1 MKKNLKKVISAV
13 LALTLALSSFVA
25 INVSAATFADVADT
39 ASYAEAVNAL
49 AALGAIAGYE
59 DGTFLPN
66 NNITRAEVA
75 TMVVA
80 ALNLSADA
88 QNSGSTTQFADVNA
102 NAAWAAGYVN
112 VGVAQGFISGMS
124 ATEFA
129 PSENVTYAQMLTML
143 TRILG
148 YGDFAEARGGYPN
161 GYLTAASTAGI
172 LSGVSAGVNDAMT
185 RAQVAQLIWN
195 TVQAP
200 MLDITTFSTS
210 ATGTEMAKM
219 DGKNDRDFRTV
230 LSDKFDAYVLNVTID
245 KTSRS
250 DDTLEAGK
258 VEMSLTGANDWD
270 PDTEQLVKS
279 NTTAENRKTSVA
291 AGKTDAE
298 NYLFSSAKV
307 VAEYNDDNEWTLI
320 YFATTKV
327 TQKVVDGTLVADNTG
342 SADNDG
348 VTSSYI
354 RIKKSSSSSSTT
366 NYRLAEGARYYVNGV
381 DMGEIKGSE
390 DEVQQFLYNSVGDTT
405 LVESTDRSGYY
416 DKVMM
421 DYYVVARV
429 SQVTTKSGST
439 KITLSGVRFDGD
451 FVENPGTS
459 FEVMDDDVEMGDK
472 VVSVVKAGA
481 AAELSSLVR
490 DDIVAIKYNV
500 SDKIDASKFI
510 DILATTDTVTGKYT
524 SYDAEDEVYT
534 VEGSNYEAAGSIDPV
549 IGTTYTFYLDPFG
562 RLYDFSEEASSKSFA
577 IVERYINVTDSS
589 SPNYSSSS
597 SYEYDYIQ
605 VMTLDGQSKTLYID
619 SNYDGA
625 DSVLTDMGIKTSVA
639 ATAKAVDIQDR
650 IIEYTVRTSTGRINS
665 MSAADTEVVTD
676 TTYQASS
683 NRLGKTLAST
693 AVVIDATNYDKDN
706 AKTSDYKLS
715 SLSALTGDVDYDA
728 ILVYRNSDS
737 EYCYAIV
744 TSAGAVYGASSN
756 FAVAAVD
763 ASTTSQGTYND
774 EEVYTLYVMENGSD
788 TAEVLNISKTADVYF
803 NGVKNNYAG
812 AVGSLKQ
819 GAVFYY
825 TKDSDDL
832 VDEINVVLE
841 GGYNFNELLKLTD
854 MTSKVKLPQGS
865 TNEMFV
871 AEDWGVTLVEK
882 DIAGDTA
889 IQLVLAPIYTASSN
903 TVSVAPVK
911 HGEIVIKE
919 AEGDT
924 PAETYPAYG
933 MDTDAAE
940 YYSINSD
947 TKIYSYD
954 MSGDITGRNALSS
967 GSFIGVASSD
977 LDASG
982 YGWFNVDNDDEFP
995 TDLAY
1000 DFSTTV
1006 QYAFMMV
1013 VDGVV
1018 TNALVMQQ

>member
-161 GYLTAASTAGI
+161 GYLTAAATAGI

-195 TVQAP
+195 AVQAP

-210 ATGTEMAKM
+210 TTGTEMAKM
-219 DGKNDRDFRTV
+219 DGKNGRDFRTV

-245 KTSRS
+245 KTSKS
-250 DDTLEAGK
+250 DDTVEAGK
-258 VEMSLTGANDWD
+258 LEMSLTGSNDWD
-270 PDTEQLVKS
+270 PDTEQLVKD
-279 NTTAENRKTSVA
+279 NTTAENRKSSVA

-320 YFATTKV
+320 YFAPTTKV

-354 RIKKSSSSSSTT
+354 RIRKSSSSSSTT
-366 NYRLAEGARYYVNGV
+366 NYRLAEGAKYYVNGV
-381 DMGEIKGSE
+381 EMGEIAGSE
-390 DEVQQFLYNSVGDTT
+390 NKVQKFLAKSVGDTT

-439 KITLSGVRFDGD
+439 KINLSTVRYDAD
-451 FVENPGTS
+451 FATNPGTS
-459 FEVMDDDVEMGDK
+459 FEVTDDDVEMGDK

-490 DDIVAIKYNV
+490 DDVVAIKYNV
-500 SDKIDASKFI
+500 SDKIDNSKFI
-510 DILATTDTVTGKYT
+510 EILATTDTVTGKYT
-524 SYDAEDEVYT
+524 SYDSEDEVYT

-562 RLYDFSEEASSKSFA
+562 RLFDFSEEASSKSFA

-665 MSAADTEVVTD
+665 MSAAETEVVED
-676 TTYQASS
+676 ATYQASS

-693 AVVIDATNYDKDN
+693 AVIIDATNYDKEN

-728 ILVYRNSDS
+728 VLVYRNSDS

-788 TAEVLNISKTADVYF
+788 TAEILNISKTVDVYF
-803 NGVKNNYAG
+803 NGTVKDYAG
-812 AVGSLKQ
+812 AAGSLKQ

-841 GGYNFNELLKLTD
+841 GGYSFNDLLSLTD
-854 MTSKVKLPQGS
+854 MTSLVKLPQGS
-865 TNEMFV
+865 SEEMFV
-871 AEDWGVTLVEK
+871 AEDWGVTLKEK
-882 DIAGDTA
+882 DITGDTA

-903 TVSVAPVK
+903 TVSAAPVK
-911 HGEIVIKE
+911 VSDSK
-919 AEGDT
+919 
-924 PAETYPAYG
+924 YF
-933 MDTDAAE
+933 MDSNLAE
-940 YYSINSD
+940 YYSINSN
-947 TKIYSYD
+947 TKIYSFD

-967 GSFIGVASSD
+967 GSFIGVATGD
-977 LDASG
+977 LDSNG
-982 YGWFNVDNDDEFP
+982 YGWFADVEDEFN
-995 TDLAY
+995 
-1000 DFSTTV
+1000 FSETI

-1018 TNALVMQQ
+1018 TNALVMMP